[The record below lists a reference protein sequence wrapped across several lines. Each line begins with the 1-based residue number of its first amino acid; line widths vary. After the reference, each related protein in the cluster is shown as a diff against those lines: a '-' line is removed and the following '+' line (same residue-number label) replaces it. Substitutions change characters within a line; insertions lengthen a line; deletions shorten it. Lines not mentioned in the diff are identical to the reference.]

1 MNFLKKYV
9 KLQLVT
15 SDIAKCYIFNFMEKI
30 SEKLLEKYPWIS
42 FRVNLKELPFT
53 IWMLLGQCVSK
64 CEHIKKIPLMPSVSK
79 ELHKVYLVKGVA
91 ATTAI
96 EGNTLTEEQVRDILE
111 KKAKIESSKKYLQQE
126 VENILEACHLIGRN
140 IKTPEHRITNKE
152 LLCEL
157 NKLVLKNVPVE
168 EWVEPGVYR
177 RRQVVVGSY
186 RAPDASDVPA
196 LMQCFCEWI
205 NESGVNESGLDKI
218 TAAILKAIAAHLY
231 FVLIHPFGDGNGRT
245 ARLIE
250 FMILLLSGALSPAAH
265 LLSNHYNLTRA
276 EYYRQLD
283 KVSRTGGDVR
293 DFFAYAIQ
301 GFRDGLQDVIDFIIE
316 QVQMV
321 SWEHYVFERF
331 RELPKNDALRR
342 QRDILIQLS
351 RQAKPLTR
359 KEFEQLTAKI
369 YLDEGKTKNSFTRDL
384 SSLLKTDLIKETDG
398 KFAPNVHLILNKLP
412 FSI

>member
-1 MNFLKKYV
+1 
-9 KLQLVT
+9 
-15 SDIAKCYIFNFMEKI
+15 MEKT

-42 FRVNLKELPFT
+42 FRANLKELPFT
-53 IWMLLGQCVSK
+53 VWMLLGQCVSK

-126 VENILEACHLIGRN
+126 VENILEACHLIGQN
-140 IKTPEHRITNKE
+140 IKTPEHRIANKE

-205 NESGVNESGLDKI
+205 NEFGVNESGLDKI

-250 FMILLLSGALSPAAH
+250 FMILLSSGAPSPAAY

-283 KVSRTGGDVR
+283 KVSRTGGAVR

-301 GFRDGLQDVIDFIIE
+301 GLRDGLQNVIDFVIE

-351 RQAKPLTR
+351 RRAKPLTR

-384 SSLLKTDLIKETDG
+384 SLLLKTDLIKETDG